1 MAMHKIFSNFIT
13 VYFLI
18 LSFALGSKYVTKDY
32 KFNIT
37 LIKKIVNKRKLNF
50 KVILWKQAIQNN
62 YYYMQI
68 IFH

>member
-1 MAMHKIFSNFIT
+1 MHKILPIFIT

-32 KFNIT
+32 EFNIT
-37 LIKKIVNKRKLNF
+37 LIKKIVNKWKLNF
-50 KVILWKQAIQNN
+50 KVILWKQAIQNK
-62 YYYMQI
+62 YYYMQK